1 MNCFIDGTVDEE
13 FLSLGV
19 WGIPVIAYPIKSA
32 LESGVFDQVIVVT
45 ESSYIDYL
53 VREFF
58 GVKIKLTKQMP
69 MIGIRI
75 DGRAANIMPETI
87 RKIANLVDLK
97 ELKKINI
104 MQFVQNPEELVL
116 VDCSN
121 NFELTLVLWRKRNKN
136 VWLKKMIINRINDK
150 QSIFLNPIKKKEICL
165 IGHSQ
170 WDQWNI
176 TSLHGYSVRNCGIS
190 GITIKEY
197 INEILKKNC
206 INLSSGIILVL
217 IGINDLEKST
227 NICELVN
234 GMIDLLELIHN
245 KTDAHIYV
253 VQTLHI
259 KGRIDRNNTII
270 SQYNKKLHKS
280 LPNYAKWINTAEMND
295 SFGNLDYHFTTD
307 GLHLNGAGYKKLYD
321 ILDCALE
328 ECDGDGL

>member
-19 WGIPVIAYPIKSA
+19 WGMPVIAYPIKSA
-32 LESGVFDQVIVVT
+32 LESGAFDQVIVVT
-45 ESSYIDYL
+45 KSSYIDYL

-87 RKIANLVDLK
+87 RKIANFVDLK

-150 QSIFLNPIKKKEICL
+150 QSIFL
-165 IGHSQ
+165 SF
-170 WDQWNI
+170 
-176 TSLHGYSVRNCGIS
+176 
-190 GITIKEY
+190 
-197 INEILKKNC
+197 
-206 INLSSGIILVL
+206 LS
-217 IGINDLEKST
+217 D
-227 NICELVN
+227 
-234 GMIDLLELIHN
+234 
-245 KTDAHIYV
+245 
-253 VQTLHI
+253 
-259 KGRIDRNNTII
+259 
-270 SQYNKKLHKS
+270 
-280 LPNYAKWINTAEMND
+280 
-295 SFGNLDYHFTTD
+295 
-307 GLHLNGAGYKKLYD
+307 
-321 ILDCALE
+321 
-328 ECDGDGL
+328 